1 MTNGSI
7 KPPTWFMVVAV
18 IALVWNLLGVF
29 AYLGE
34 AFITPEMLE
43 ALPDEQ
49 RDMIENRPAWATAAY
64 ALAVW
69 GGFLGCLLL
78 VLKRK
83 LAQMIL
89 IVSLL
94 GVLVQMTYNLFMAE
108 STVTYGP
115 GEMIMTIMIPLISI
129 GLVLMAKKGIANEWL
144 R

>member
-1 MTNGSI
+1 MTNGSM

-18 IALVWNLLGVF
+18 IALLWNLMGVF

-89 IVSLL
+89 IVSFL
-94 GVLVQMTYNLFMAE
+94 GVLVQMAYNLFMAE

-115 GEMIMTIMIPLISI
+115 GEMIMAVMIPLISI